1 MTALWAV
8 LGTAAVIVAVFTLVD
23 LFRRHLDRRH
33 TLAWLLIV
41 VLLPLVGSV
50 LYWVLRRKEASPDAR
65 RG

>member
-41 VLLPLVGSV
+41 VLLPLAGSV
-50 LYWVLRRKEASPDAR
+50 LYWVLRRQEASPDPR